1 MRYLHSLIAVA
12 ALATP
17 VVLFAQDD
25 LFDFIPDGGRTLV
38 SQLIDAETDP
48 AAIDALL
55 AQSGSAEDWR
65 SRFDPTAIPALA
77 DFDETQTA
85 TLAAYLAATMPSE
98 THAGRSIETAGRELP
113 RDGRDLALEY
123 CQSCHI
129 ITVVVTQDRSREAW
143 LGTMNKPSHIE
154 VDLTPEEREAL
165 ADYLV
170 LNAGIS
176 IEDVPED
183 LRAGGATY

>member
-1 MRYLHSLIAVA
+1 MKPLHRFLAIVAVA
-12 ALATP
+12 APAAL
-17 VVLFAQDD
+17 LAQDE
-25 LFDFIPDGGRTLV
+25 LFDFIPDGGRTLLG
-38 SQLIDAETDP
+38 QLIEGGADP
-48 AAIDALL
+48 AALDALL
-55 AQSGSAEDWR
+55 AQSGKAEDWSAR
-65 SRFDPTAIPALA
+65 LDPAAIPALA
-77 DFDETQTA
+77 DLDETQTA
-85 TLAAYLAATMPSE
+85 TLAAYLAATMPPE
-98 THAGRSIETAGRELP
+98 THTGQMIETAGRDLR

-129 ITVVVTQDRSREAW
+129 ITVVVTQDRSRDAW

-154 VDLTPEEREAL
+154 VDLTSEERAAL